1 MTSFN
6 LNSYSTQKVLCEEAS
21 SLDDAMFDAY
31 FPRIRLSELLS
42 EVEGMDCDNLENIIK
57 NDFMI

>member
-21 SLDDAMFDAY
+21 SLDDNMFDAM
-31 FPRIRLSELLS
+31 FPKIKLSELLS
-42 EVEGMDCDNLENIIK
+42 EKESIDCDNLENIIK
-57 NDFMI
+57 NEFMI

>member
-31 FPRIRLSELLS
+31 FPKIRLSELLS
-42 EVEGMDCDNLENIIK
+42 EVESMDCDNLENIIK
-57 NDFMI
+57 NDFTI

>member
-42 EVEGMDCDNLENIIK
+42 EVESMDCDNLENIIK

>member
-1 MTSFN
+1 MTDFN

-31 FPRIRLSELLS
+31 FPKIRLSELLS
-42 EVEGMDCDNLENIIK
+42 EVESMDCDSLESIIK
-57 NDFMI
+57 KDFMI

>member
-1 MTSFN
+1 MTDFN

-21 SLDDAMFDAY
+21 SLDDTMFDAY
-31 FPRIRLSELLS
+31 FPKIRLSELLS
-42 EVEGMDCDNLENIIK
+42 EVESMDCDNLENIIK

>member
-1 MTSFN
+1 MTNFN
-6 LNSYSTQKVLCEEAS
+6 LNLYSTQKVLCEEAS

-31 FPRIRLSELLS
+31 FPKIRLSELLS

>member
-1 MTSFN
+1 VTSFN

-42 EVEGMDCDNLENIIK
+42 EVESMDCDNLENIIK

>member
-21 SLDDAMFDAY
+21 SLDDNMFDAM
-31 FPRIRLSELLS
+31 FPKIKLSELLS
-42 EVEGMDCDNLENIIK
+42 EIESMDCDNLENIIK
-57 NDFMI
+57 NEFMI

>member
-31 FPRIRLSELLS
+31 FPRIKLSELLS
-42 EVEGMDCDNLENIIK
+42 EVESMDCDNLENIIK
-57 NDFMI
+57 KDFMI

>member
-42 EVEGMDCDNLENIIK
+42 EVESMDCDNLENIIK
-57 NDFMI
+57 KDFMI

>member
-31 FPRIRLSELLS
+31 FPKIRLSELLS

-57 NDFMI
+57 KDFMI

>member
-31 FPRIRLSELLS
+31 FPKIRLSELLS
-42 EVEGMDCDNLENIIK
+42 EVESMDCDNLENIIK
-57 NDFMI
+57 KDFMI